1 MNNIVKVDFNNVISI
16 TKNSLDIK
24 IVTSERVVYTKD
36 LLWIMEEAG
45 LEIPFYKING
55 KDTFKIFLK
64 ESLIINIETLFMFWL
79 HEATLRYFEI
89 KITKDTKT
97 TNLLRSFEKAYKNE
111 IITFKI
117 DEEKN
122 EEIKLAKLRLL
133 DCCYVT
139 KLIEEEDINNF
150 FKKNIILLQ

>member
-1 MNNIVKVDFNNVISI
+1 MSNIVKVDFDNIISI
-16 TKNSLDIK
+16 TTNGLDIK
-24 IVTSERVVYTKD
+24 IATPERVVYTKD

-55 KDTFKIFLK
+55 KDTFKTFLK
-64 ESLIINIETLFMFWL
+64 ESLIINMETLFMFWL
-79 HEATLRYFEI
+79 HEAILRYFEI
-89 KITKDTKT
+89 KIIKDAKT
-97 TNLLRSFEKAYKNE
+97 INLLHSFEKAYKNE

-117 DEEKN
+117 NEEKN

-133 DCCYVT
+133 DCCYVM
-139 KLIEEEDINNF
+139 KLIKEEDINNF